1 MLPDYQDLGLRFQE
15 IKEAYAQ
22 AKTVEE
28 KQELL
33 ALAWEIA
40 RQAEEKLEQ
49 LKSEIQRMKKQWSAL
64 RTACMVSAAIPKRL
78 AAMVDLLSL
87 GIGGPSVLGANVG
100 SKLFVTLGFVLPLH
114 FIQWFRNNRTSR
126 LKHPVALGATETL
139 KLLVLDP

>member
-49 LKSEIQRMKKQWSAL
+49 LKSEIQRMKKQ
-64 RTACMVSAAIPKRL
+64 
-78 AAMVDLLSL
+78 
-87 GIGGPSVLGANVG
+87 
-100 SKLFVTLGFVLPLH
+100 
-114 FIQWFRNNRTSR
+114 
-126 LKHPVALGATETL
+126 
-139 KLLVLDP
+139 